1 MEKNE
6 RLPTATKQEER
17 AGGTESGTEPDG
29 GSNRVGNDNGG
40 KPGGWRERECK
51 IDVRRKYVDID
62 SFFLFIFFI
71 YLLF

>member
-6 RLPTATKQEER
+6 RVPTATKQEER
-17 AGGTESGTEPDG
+17 AGGIESGTEPDG

-40 KPGGWRERECK
+40 KPGGWRERDYK

-62 SFFLFIFFI
+62 YLFPFYFFLFII
-71 YLLF
+71 